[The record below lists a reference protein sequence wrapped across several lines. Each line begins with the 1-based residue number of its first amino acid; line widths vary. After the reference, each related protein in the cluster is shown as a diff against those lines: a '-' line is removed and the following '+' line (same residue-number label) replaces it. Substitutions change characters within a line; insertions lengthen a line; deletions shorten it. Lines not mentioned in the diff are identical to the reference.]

1 MKLFSNYKKYN
12 VAKLSILVM
21 LLLQNCTTNKT
32 KPKNILLSKE
42 YKILVSKAFEN
53 YEQKEFL
60 NAARL
65 YEKAFI
71 FSNNIATTTDRYN
84 AACSWALANN
94 ADNCFRQ
101 LQHLTN
107 KMNYSD
113 YDFTLQEDDFNALH
127 QDKRWAE
134 IINKILENK
143 NQIEAKLNM
152 PLVKILDTI
161 FENDQKYRQQLNS
174 FYYDK
179 NNIAQKKLW
188 DTIQKFDKINLEK
201 VIKIIDKY
209 GWLGEDVIGEKGNS
223 TIFIVIQHADLATQ
237 DKYLPIMKEAVQKG
251 NARVSDLALLIDRT
265 EIEHNRKQI
274 FGSQLDQ
281 NSQGKYILYPT
292 IDTINIDARRD
303 SVGLEPIED
312 YLSQFNK

>member
-1 MKLFSNYKKYN
+1 MSSQKRSYN
-12 VAKLSILVM
+12 RNVLNLEMLTIIFLLIIVM
-21 LLLQNCTTNKT
+21 CNCTPNKSVH
-32 KPKNILLSKE
+32 KKNKFSKE
-42 YKILVSKAFEN
+42 YKNLVLDAYKE
-53 YEQKEFL
+53 YEAKHFL

-65 YEKAFI
+65 YEKAFASI
-71 FSNNIATTTDRYN
+71 NNFESTTDRYN
-84 AACSWALANN
+84 AACSWTLANN

-101 LQHLTN
+101 LQHLSD

-113 YDFTLQEDDFNALH
+113 YNFTVQEDDFNALH

-143 NQIEAKLNM
+143 NKIEAKLNM

-161 FENDQKYRQQLNS
+161 LQNDQKYRLQLDS
-174 FYYDK
+174 FYYKK
-179 NNIAQKKLW
+179 NNIAQKNLM
-188 DTIQKFDKINLEK
+188 DSIEKFDKINLEK

-209 GWLGEDVIGEKGNS
+209 GWLGKDVIGEKGNS
-223 TIFIVIQHADLATQ
+223 TLFIVIQHADLATQ
-237 DKYLPIMKEAVQKG
+237 DKYLPITKEAVQKG

-281 NSQGKYILYPT
+281 NS
-292 IDTINIDARRD
+292 
-303 SVGLEPIED
+303 
-312 YLSQFNK
+312 